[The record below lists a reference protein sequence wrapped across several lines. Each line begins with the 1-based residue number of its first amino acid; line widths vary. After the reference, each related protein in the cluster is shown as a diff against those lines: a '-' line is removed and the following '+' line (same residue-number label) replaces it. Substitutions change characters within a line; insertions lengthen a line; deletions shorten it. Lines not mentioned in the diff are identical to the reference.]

1 MITNDI
7 IDLDVITLVVAWSI
21 GTSLAHVLAMGSKL
35 RPVKSSFGH
44 REIVANM
51 FDVSIKIKYG

>member
-21 GTSLAHVLAMGSKL
+21 GTSLAQ
-35 RPVKSSFGH
+35 SSFGH

>member
-21 GTSLAHVLAMGSKL
+21 GTSLAHVLAMGVEIAPSKEFV
-35 RPVKSSFGH
+35 RTSRNRG
-44 REIVANM
+44 
-51 FDVSIKIKYG
+51 